1 MKSLPASH
9 FFAQFTGKH
18 PSYLF
23 APMGALSDLGASL
36 PCAIISAQNTQNTA
50 KWANGRHNTTDLQM

>member
-1 MKSLPASH
+1 MKSQPASH

-23 APMGALSDLGASL
+23 APMGALSDLEASL
-36 PCAIISAQNTQNTA
+36 LCYVRT
-50 KWANGRHNTTDLQM
+50 LLL